1 MNKTYQHVCLSAA
14 YMLAA
19 FKNNENQISTWKE
32 YNEMS
37 NLMERPWHR

>member
-19 FKNNENQISTWKE
+19 FKNNEKYNVSIYNFWKHSPYIKE
-32 YNEMS
+32 IIG
-37 NLMERPWHR
+37 